1 MTNLRNQKLVCTN
14 VARQDRCVAVCE
26 TYMHECVAGSCGT
39 VMQKYFFK
47 PGGCVTA
54 SHEKSTT
61 TCTYSDMKESFDG
74 LVVSSATVGHGYCIH
89 ATLPQVRILVLHQA
103 FNERIGFFHSCVHH
117 LHNKTSTLEHI
128 IDADQTIWPKTT
140 PMIQTNIFRCTPS
153 QAKDE

>member
-1 MTNLRNQKLVCTN
+1 M
-14 VARQDRCVAVCE
+14 
-26 TYMHECVAGSCGT
+26 
-39 VMQKYFFK
+39 
-47 PGGCVTA
+47 TA

-128 IDADQTIWPKTT
+128 IDADQTIWPKNHSND
-140 PMIQTNIFRCTPS
+140 PN
-153 QAKDE
+153 